1 MERMLLDP
9 VEVSFAAEV
18 WHWRGPAPFHFV
30 SVPADLADVL
40 GDVAPLVSY
49 GWGMLPVTVRIGETR
64 WETAAFPRD
73 GTYVVP
79 LRVAVRR
86 AERIDVG
93 DVVDVTVQAG

>member
-40 GDVAPLVSY
+40 GEVAPLVSY
-49 GWGMLPVTVRIGETR
+49 GWGMDAR
-64 WETAAFPRD
+64 
-73 GTYVVP
+73 
-79 LRVAVRR
+79 
-86 AERIDVG
+86 
-93 DVVDVTVQAG
+93 